1 MLDELIQEGQK
12 EIQMIVFKLGQEE
25 YSVPIKTIQEIIMP
39 QQYTRIPSSPVFVEG
54 VINLRGHII
63 PIINGR
69 KKFNMQTTEESEI
82 AEKNRRIMVVEVYKE
97 AVGLIVDSVT
107 EVIYLNVDNIE
118 SPPIELEDESD
129 FLWGVGKH
137 EERLLIL
144 LNPDKLLSLNNHSIL
159 SDFTLISDNI
169 RQSV

>member
-1 MLDELIQEGQK
+1 MLDELIKDGQK
-12 EIQMIVFKLGQEE
+12 EVQMIVFKLGQEE

-39 QQYTRIPSSPVFVEG
+39 QQYTRIPSSPTFVEG

-69 KKFNMQTTEESEI
+69 KKFNMKTEESEA
-82 AEKNRRIMVVEVYKE
+82 AEKNRRIMVVEVDKE

-107 EVIYLNVDNIE
+107 EVIYLDVENIE
-118 SPPIELEDESD
+118 PPPIELEDDSD

-137 EERLLIL
+137 EDRLLIL
-144 LNPDKLLSLNNHSIL
+144 LNPDKLLSLNNQTIF
-159 SDFTLISDNI
+159 SDFASISDNI
-169 RQSV
+169 KQAV

>member
-1 MLDELIQEGQK
+1 MLDELIQDGQK

-25 YSVPIKTIQEIIMP
+25 YSIPIKTIQEIIMP
-39 QQYTRIPSSPVFVEG
+39 QQFTRIPSSPMFVEG

-69 KKFNMQTTEESEI
+69 KKFNMETEQSEA
-82 AEKNRRIMVVEVYKE
+82 AEKNKRIMVVEVDEE

-107 EVIYLNVDNIE
+107 EVIYLKTDSIE
-118 SPPIELEDESD
+118 PPPVELEDESD

-137 EERLLIL
+137 ADRLLIL
-144 LNPDKLLSLNNHSIL
+144 LNPDKLLSLSNDNII
-159 SDFTLISDNI
+159 SDFTSISESI
-169 RQSV
+169 KQAV